1 MFRIPKNHWQ
11 PLQWPLWPCWSS
23 YMPEMRDQKDKLSKI
38 IQESTRPK
46 LMQWCSLVWHPSNTF
61 WSIYV
66 YLGFKYNLALHHITP
81 CSMLSAPPS
90 QPNVVLPQVE
100 RVLRNVAQPSK
111 SLSIHRVV
119 DMDIVDRAQS
129 ASVFQRIIT
138 FNVRWFYKSI
148 VLAAWMPLC
157 KLGRAASSL
166 KCLSA
171 LKTLEKN
178 VEVKWSEM
186 VRESVYSSDFFCV
199 RIVRPSW
206 DCQKKP
212 LPSSSNNC
220 NTRCA
225 ISTPSAG
232 SAAGKFSCSLATST
246 RRASLVETTS
256 FSTLHAGQLQ
266 RKPYLKIRSKSGKTW
281 GKTTVPYDNNWA
293 KSWWKWQKP

>member
-1 MFRIPKNHWQ
+1 MRSRQTQQNHPRIDKANWCNDVHWCGIQ
-11 PLQWPLWPCWSS
+11 AIPFG
-23 YMPEMRDQKDKLSKI
+23 LS
-38 IQESTRPK
+38 
-46 LMQWCSLVWHPSNTF
+46 M
-61 WSIYV
+61 SIWD
-66 YLGFKYNLALHHITP
+66 LKWFKYNLALHHITP

-90 QPNVVLPQVE
+90 QPNVVLPKVE

-111 SLSIHRVV
+111 SLSINRVV
-119 DMDIVDRAQS
+119 DMDIVYRAQS
-129 ASVFQRIIT
+129 ESVFQSIIT

-148 VLAAWMPLC
+148 VLAEWMPLC

-206 DCQKKP
+206 DCQIA

-266 RKPYLKIRSKSGKTW
+266 RKPYLKMMGKHGKNYGKT
-281 GKTTVPYDNNWA
+281 YDNNWA